1 MLVLQEIRRRARHLI
16 GPLLGAGLVVYFAYH
31 TVQGDRGLIA
41 WWRLRHEIHQ
51 AEETLARVEDSRRQ
65 IEHRAALLRP
75 DRLDRDMLEERARFM
90 LDMGRD
96 DELVVFLPTP
106 PVR

>member
-1 MLVLQEIRRRARHLI
+1 MQDPISDDRIGRAV
-16 GPLLGAGLVVYFAYH
+16 GG
-31 TVQGDRGLIA
+31 
-41 WWRLRHEIHQ
+41 
-51 AEETLARVEDSRRQ
+51 
-65 IEHRAALLRP
+65 
-75 DRLDRDMLEERARFM
+75 DRDMLEERARFM